1 MEASM
6 VSAFNVEQL
15 QNLLIDFYR
24 IANIRITVFDSHFAE
39 LVSYPENRSPFC
51 SLIRA
56 TEEGR
61 QACAACDRAACTIAS
76 RQSSTYIYRCHA
88 GLTEAVMPLWVGN
101 ALVGYLLF
109 GHVFAYKS
117 WDEGWET
124 IQKCCKGYPVDQE
137 KLKAALPNCPRA
149 SNEYILSAAHILHA
163 TASFLVMQR
172 MVALRE
178 DSLAAQ
184 IDTYINEHFC
194 EDITA
199 ATICRTFKI
208 GRSRVYK
215 LSNQLYGCGISKHIR
230 ALRIQKAKKLLTDH
244 PHMRITDVAMEC
256 GFADY
261 NYFITGFSSL
271 VGTSPGAYRKRA
283 IASAQDGILL
293 ENT

>member
-1 MEASM
+1 M
-6 VSAFNVEQL
+6 VSVFNIEQL
-15 QNLLIDFYR
+15 QKLLIDFYR

-51 SLIRA
+51 SLIRS

-61 QACAACDRAACTIAS
+61 QACAVCDRAACTVAS
-76 RQSSTYIYRCHA
+76 RQSSAYIYRCHA

-124 IQKCCKGYPVDQE
+124 IQKCCEGYPVDKE
-137 KLKAALPNCPRA
+137 KLRAALPDCPQA
-149 SNEYILSAAHILHA
+149 SDEYILSAAHILHA

-172 MVALRE
+172 MAALKE

-199 ATICRTFKI
+199 ATICRVFEI

-215 LSNQLYGCGISKHIR
+215 LSNQLYGCGISEHIR
-230 ALRIQKAKKLLTDH
+230 TLRIQQAKKMLTDH
-244 PHMRITDVAMEC
+244 PHMRIADIALEC
-256 GFADY
+256 GFTDY
-261 NYFITGFSSL
+261 NYFITVFSSMA
-271 VGTSPGAYRKRA
+271 GISPGAYRKQV
-283 IASAQDGILL
+283 IASVQDGILL
-293 ENT
+293 G

>member
-1 MEASM
+1 M
-6 VSAFNVEQL
+6 VSVFNTEQL
-15 QNLLIDFYR
+15 QKLLIDFYR
-24 IANIRITVFDSHFAE
+24 IANIRITVFDSHFSE
-39 LVSYPENRSPFC
+39 LVSYPENRSSFC
-51 SLIRA
+51 SLIRS

-61 QACAACDRAACTIAS
+61 QACAVCDRAACSVAS
-76 RQSSTYIYRCHA
+76 RQNSAYVYRCHA

-124 IQKCCKGYPVDQE
+124 IQKCCEGYPVDKE
-137 KLKAALPNCPRA
+137 KLRAVLPDCPQA
-149 SNEYILSAAHILHA
+149 SDEYILSAAHILHA

-172 MVALRE
+172 MAALKE

-194 EDITA
+194 EDLTA
-199 ATICRTFKI
+199 ATICRAFEI

-215 LSNQLYGCGISKHIR
+215 LSNQLYGCGISEHIR
-230 ALRIQKAKKLLTDH
+230 TLRIQKAKKLLTDH
-244 PHMRITDVAMEC
+244 PHMRIAEVALEC

-261 NYFITGFSSL
+261 NYFITVFSAL
-271 VGTSPGAYRKRA
+271 AGTSPGAYRKQA
-283 IASAQDGILL
+283 IASVQDGILP